1 MKGGDFIRYI
11 TRNAQNR
18 IPEILQLFM
27 WQLVDEM
34 NTENRD
40 YLQVFNLSVIN
51 GCQHIKHTQ
60 EQPKYSREYSVLCEK
75 QVTEKVY
82 IIIEDSIQTMLLA
95 EDY

>member
-1 MKGGDFIRYI
+1 
-11 TRNAQNR
+11 
-18 IPEILQLFM
+18 M

-51 GCQHIKHTQ
+51 GSQHIKHTQ
-60 EQPKYSREYSVLCEK
+60 EQPKYSREYDVLCEK
-75 QVTEKVY
+75 QVTKKVY